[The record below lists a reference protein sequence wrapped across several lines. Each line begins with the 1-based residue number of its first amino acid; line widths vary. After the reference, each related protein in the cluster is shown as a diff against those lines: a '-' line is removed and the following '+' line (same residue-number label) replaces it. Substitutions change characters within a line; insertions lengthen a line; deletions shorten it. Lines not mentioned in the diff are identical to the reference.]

1 MTGRGGVA
9 ANASAVVVNL
19 IRPTLYDAYHEI
31 WPVAEPASGAAVGE
45 YDIVGPVCE
54 TGDSFAS
61 ARRMP
66 ALAQGDMLAILSAGA
81 YGAVQSGTYNSR
93 PLVPEILVRGG
104 EFAVVRPRQTI
115 EALIGLDQMPDWLN
129 KTD

>member
-1 MTGRGGVA
+1 V
-9 ANASAVVVNL
+9 
-19 IRPTLYDAYHEI
+19 
-31 WPVAEPASGAAVGE
+31 
-45 YDIVGPVCE
+45 
-54 TGDSFAS
+54 
-61 ARRMP
+61 
-66 ALAQGDMLAILSAGA
+66 LAQGDMLAILSAGA

-129 KTD
+129 RTD